1 MFIFSVALF
10 AWLISHTFSANGQY
24 FSLTT
29 NQRTIFSG
37 MTFLGK
43 RTGHQNLC
51 PGCYF
56 HASLLKFLFISK
68 FSVSETTLPSKPK
81 PAASSDKSK
90 AQSKTAAGN
99 KKLTC

>member
-1 MFIFSVALF
+1 MFFSHNKSANNIFSYG
-10 AWLISHTFSANGQY
+10 FSA
-24 FSLTT
+24 
-29 NQRTIFSG
+29 
-37 MTFLGK
+37 K
-43 RTGHQNLC
+43 RTGRC

-56 HASLLKFLFISK
+56 HASLLKFLCISK

-81 PAASSDKSK
+81 PAASTDKSK